1 MQTVSIFVAVALII
15 LLFFGNRLSIH
26 FPGEKSQGETSTQQ
40 NSSEKEENRL
50 SGSWHYS
57 VSQTSGPGSHNYSGT
72 TTISQ
77 RGSLIT
83 ISVQGRSLRG
93 SIQGNNISVSGSY
106 SGGTASMH
114 GTVRDDNYISF
125 SITVRIDDQ
134 RWTGRAIFTR

>member
-134 RWTGRAIFTR
+134 RWTGRATFTR